1 MISCCICNFIYFLWL
16 YEIPLCVY
24 ILDSLPI
31 HLSMSTSA
39 RSVFRLLSIVQHCV
53 RNQDHLGISPGV
65 VTGSLILSQI
75 LHFYS
80 PPCRAYGICVCVC
93 TRKGKME
100 GRAEYQANEKMEILS
115 FSLED
120 NRILCDMKSEGRVWG
135 RLLWETESENA
146 IMKCMTL
153 YANKK

>member
-1 MISCCICNFIYFLWL
+1 MKSH
-16 YEIPLCVY
+16 CVC

-39 RSVFRLLSIVQHCV
+39 RSVFRLLSIAQDCV

-80 PPCRAYGICVCVC
+80 PPHAEHMGFVCVC
-93 TRKGKME
+93 TRKRKME
-100 GRAEYQANEKMEILS
+100 GRAEYQANEKVEILS

-120 NRILCDMKSEGRVWG
+120 NRILCDMKSEGRVLREIAEG
-135 RLLWETESENA
+135 DGV
-146 IMKCMTL
+146 
-153 YANKK
+153 